1 MILHNVFFWLKNP
14 TSQVIAEFINELKK
28 LEKIQEI
35 KQIHVGVP
43 APIIRPVVDNTYT
56 VAITVFFVDLKGH
69 DAYQVHDLHKV
80 FLANNKDK
88 WSKVQIYDINV

>member
-1 MILHNVFFWLKNP
+1 MILHNVFFWLKTP
-14 TSQVIAEFINELKK
+14 TPETIALFTEELKK
-28 LEKIQEI
+28 LEKIPEI

-43 APIIRPVVDNTYT
+43 APIIRPVVDNSYSIALT
-56 VAITVFFVDLKGH
+56 IFFVDLKGH

-80 FLANNKDK
+80 FLASNKEK

>member
-1 MILHNVFFWLKNP
+1 MILHNVFFWLKTPN
-14 TSQVIAEFINELKK
+14 AEVVSEFMAALQK

-43 APIIRPVVDNTYT
+43 APIIRPVVDNSYS
-56 VAITVFFVDLKGH
+56 VGLTVFFVDLKGH
-69 DAYQVHDLHKV
+69 DAYQVHPLHKE
-80 FLANNKDK
+80 FLANNKEK